1 MHGLVNHALER
12 FLRDTRGAAFWEAV
26 VRDAGAEDRFEPLL
40 PYPPA
45 MTGRIVRAA
54 ADRLTRPPDM
64 VLEDLGIWLVV
75 GGADGRLRR
84 LLRFCAADF
93 AGFVASLEDL
103 PARARL
109 ALPELDLPALR
120 VADRGHGR
128 FHLRIREPFD
138 GARHVLA
145 GVLRAMA
152 DDYGALVLIET
163 GPRDLFLHLLDA
175 AHGQARRFDLAGA
188 GA

>member
-75 GGADGRLRR
+75 GGADV
-84 LLRFCAADF
+84 

-120 VADRGHGR
+120 VADRGDGR

-138 GARHVLA
+138 GARHILA